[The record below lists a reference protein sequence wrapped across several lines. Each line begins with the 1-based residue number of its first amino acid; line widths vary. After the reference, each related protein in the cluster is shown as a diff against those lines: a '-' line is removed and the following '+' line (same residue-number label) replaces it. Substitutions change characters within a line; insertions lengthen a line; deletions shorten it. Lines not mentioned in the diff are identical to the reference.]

1 MYRMIEY
8 KPPEITKGNPYPE
21 FAQAIGW
28 ALTAF
33 VLCPIPLTFIYKF
46 VRAKGGF
53 VDRLREITTPQSDWG
68 PNDGT
73 MKQNLTNTLA
83 LEQKY
88 GLDNNGAVHENG
100 LDNPKALNG
109 YGLTRM

>member
-1 MYRMIEY
+1 MYRMIMY
-8 KPPEITKGNPYPE
+8 KAPEISKGNPYPE

-68 PNDGT
+68 PNDGS
-73 MKQNLTNTLA
+73 MKQNLTNNIA
-83 LEQKY
+83 SEQKY
-88 GLDNNGAVHENG
+88 GI
-100 LDNPKALNG
+100 DNPGALNG
-109 YGLTRM
+109 YGFAHM